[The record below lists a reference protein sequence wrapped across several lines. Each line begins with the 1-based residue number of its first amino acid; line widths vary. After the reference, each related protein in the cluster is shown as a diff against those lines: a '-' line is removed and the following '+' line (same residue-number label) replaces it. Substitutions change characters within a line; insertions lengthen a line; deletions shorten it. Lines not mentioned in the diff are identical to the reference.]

1 MTLKDFALSAAEEL
15 GEASLFWQIFEF
27 LIHPDNKVLQIIII
41 FFLVCTGPNLYTSS
55 RLLSLL
61 KVIF

>member
-27 LIHPDNKVLQIIII
+27 LIRPDNKVLQII
-41 FFLVCTGPNLYTSS
+41 FF
-55 RLLSLL
+55 
-61 KVIF
+61 F